1 MKKILAVFMGI
12 GMMCSMA
19 LANEIGITFNG
30 ENLICDVPPVKINNR
45 VMVPIRA
52 ISEKAG
58 ATVDFNYETNEITLT
73 NEIAIVKL
81 TVNSNLAYINGAER
95 ILDVPATEINN
106 RTLVPIRFVGE
117 SLGLNVD
124 WINETVVITTV
135 KEVEMPNLSGKTLQ
149 EAQSMLESLNLMIKK
164 VNYQESSEVKR
175 NYIISQYPVAGIKVR
190 ENIAIVE
197 LAVSIGQTSVT
208 VPNVV
213 NLSLEEAKQK
223 LDNAVLRFSIS
234 EEYSDTVPEGY
245 VIRQNPTANY
255 IANAGSIVE
264 LYVSNGP
271 EIEQAK
277 VPNLIGMSQNSA
289 KSLIR
294 DSGFVYG
301 MTTYETDK
309 TKANGIVLAQSIK
322 SGNLVEK
329 GTIIDIVVNYIETN
343 TNSKISTQ
351 KVFLN
356 LSNKGTAG
364 KEFVVMLKLTDNNS
378 TNKVVYEAKHSRE
391 DGSVF
396 LDISGSGQGILE
408 IYIDGTL
415 NSTQQI
421 KFN

>member
-1 MKKILAVFMGI
+1 MKKILTVLMVI
-12 GMMCSMA
+12 GMMFSIS

-190 ENIAIVE
+190 ENLGIVE
-197 LAVSIGQTSVT
+197 LNVSVGQTSTT

-213 NLSLEEAKQK
+213 NLSLEEAKQR
-223 LDNAVLRFSIS
+223 LDDAVLRFSIS

-364 KEFVVMLKLTDNNS
+364 KEFMVMLKLTDNTS
-378 TNKVVYEAKHSRE
+378 TNKVIYEEKHSRE